1 MTQEDRKHDEDIE
14 RLVSRHLD
22 GDLGPDEKLQLDK
35 TILRDPEAR
44 RLLEESQRIDA
55 LASAALCEAV
65 SDATPAFDPLELT
78 CPKSQTCRPGYRRT
92 WWLMPG
98 AIAAGLMLLFAVRS
112 NVTPLVTEGPMSRS
126 GPVVTRALDEAP
138 DVLEPGMI
146 DLASYGPQRIKRHT
160 DREMI
165 GIVGEDGNVY
175 WLEIDRVKTL
185 KGPLP
190 KTPKRGAL
198 GDM

>member
-1 MTQEDRKHDEDIE
+1 MTQENAKHGEDIE
-14 RLVSRHLD
+14 RLISRHLD
-22 GDLGPDEKLQLDK
+22 GDLSPDEKLQLDRAV
-35 TILRDPEAR
+35 LRDPETR

-55 LASAALCEAV
+55 LASAALSEVV
-65 SDATPAFDPLELT
+65 SDAEPAFDPLELAR
-78 CPKSQTCRPGYRRT
+78 PLPQTSRSGYRRA

-98 AIAAGLMLLFAVRS
+98 AIAAGFLLLFAVRS
-112 NVTPLVTEGPMSRS
+112 SVTPLVTEGPMVRS

-138 DVLEPGMI
+138 KVLEPGTI

-160 DREMI
+160 DRELI

-190 KTPKRGAL
+190 TSPKRGVL